1 MQVVDKKC
9 LNGQEVAENNKKGR
23 GEKIVKNVILAVVS
37 VVIFVVLAVFIAKVI
52 SITIEKN
59 AAKLAAFEKHQN
71 LKIQEEATLQGLIE
85 KNR

>member
-9 LNGQEVAENNKKGR
+9 LNGQEVAENNKKGK
-23 GEKIVKNVILAVVS
+23 GERIVNVILVVVS
-37 VVIFVVLAVFIAKVI
+37 FVVLAVFIAKVI

-71 LKIQEEATLQGLIE
+71 TETQEEATLQELIE